1 MAWAH
6 ARPVEVAVLL
16 CALVLAISLLVLA
29 RWLSDAPA
37 ARSWLLLVLR
47 ASVVAGLVLILLGPS
62 RLDLVRKPG
71 RDPSVFYLIDASRS
85 MALGAQES
93 RLEQVRRTIE
103 ETNGLLRGGPTV
115 KVESYRFGERLA
127 ALSGVTVPDA
137 IDNETHLASAV
148 EQLPARFT
156 DGLPIGV
163 VVFSDGRTT
172 GQEALDATA
181 RGYASLG
188 VPVHVVPVGD
198 PRTAGDVAVANV
210 IAPRDP
216 PAGARVPVS
225 VVVRSQ
231 GYSGSRAEIQI
242 RYQDEA
248 AREPLASLPI
258 LLSDG
263 EQTHQ
268 LAIEAGRGGSR
279 ILVAAVTEQDH
290 EAIRE
295 NNRVPF
301 QMRSQAKK
309 VRVIYMEGGPPNLF
323 RRLSEAL
330 AEDADI
336 ECLDIGTVFRA
347 GGRTGLARKNDPAR
361 GYPATRAELFEYDV
375 VICSDIAR
383 ENFSQDQLKWTVD
396 LVAERGG
403 GFAMVGGNKSYGA
416 GEYHKTV
423 WNGLIPVDMGQ
434 WGLER
439 GFENIIYWGTGRLFR
454 VVVPPEAQGHPIWHF
469 GDDAARNRA
478 ILGKMPVFY
487 GCNLVDRLKP
497 AAMVLGARD
506 RPLLSVGKAPIFSCE
521 SFGQGRT
528 FAMLTD
534 TTPDWGRAFESS
546 WGENGD
552 SRYFRRFW
560 RNVVSWLGEN
570 SAGRSRR
577 LRVETDKLVYAPG
590 EPVRLSARAFDTQK
604 DLTTRYRLEARL
616 GLPGAPA
623 ESASVRGM
631 VPRADRPEY
640 QVDLACP
647 SVDAGGAGAF
657 HAAVAQ
663 VIAFDGSREVAR
675 ADVEIQ
681 VREDPPEF
689 RDPRPDP
696 ERLAALAEASGGQV
710 IHDARSLAA
719 VLRNAKRNPE
729 VTIISRT
736 PLWDHSPVWGAASGV
751 CSAWSGFFGGGAVW
765 RDVAH
770 PAIGPNFWGVL
781 NVGRGRDTLA
791 RVVFTKAF
799 APERGHHIHE
809 TRYV

>member
-1 MAWAH
+1 LVWAQD
-6 ARPVEVAVLL
+6 RPIELAVLL
-16 CALVLAISLLVLA
+16 CAVVLALLGLA
-29 RWLSDAPA
+29 HWCASAAP
-37 ARSWLLLVLR
+37 ARSWLLLFLR
-47 ASVVAGLVLILLGPS
+47 ASVLAGLVLILLGPS
-62 RLDLVRKPG
+62 RVREIREPG
-71 RDPSVFYLIDASRS
+71 RDPSVVYLIDASRS
-85 MALGAQES
+85 MALGAPES
-93 RLEQVRRTIE
+93 RLEQVRHTIDE
-103 ETNGLLRGGPTV
+103 ANGLVRGAPTV
-115 KVESYRFGERLA
+115 KIECYRFGERLA
-127 ALSGVTVPDA
+127 ALAEATVPDA
-137 IDNETHLASAV
+137 VDNETHLASAV

-156 DGLPIGV
+156 GGLPIGV

-172 GQEALDATA
+172 GQESLGALA
-181 RGYASLG
+181 RGYAGLG

-225 VVVRSQ
+225 VVVRSH
-231 GYSGSRAEIQI
+231 GYSGRRAEIQI

-248 AREPLASLPI
+248 TREPLAALPV

-263 EQTHQ
+263 EQTHSLVIETGRTQ
-268 LAIEAGRGGSR
+268 SRVLLAE
-279 ILVAAVTEQDH
+279 VTELDH

-301 QMRSQAKK
+301 EMRSRTRK
-309 VRVIYMEGGPPNLF
+309 VRVIYMEGGPPNGF
-323 RRLSEAL
+323 RRLSQAL

-336 ECLDIGTVFRA
+336 ECLDIGVAFRR

-361 GYPATRAELFEYDV
+361 GYPETRAELFEYDV

-383 ENFSQDQLKWTVD
+383 ESFSQDQLNWTVE
-396 LVAERGG
+396 LVAQRGG

-416 GEYHKTV
+416 GEYHKTA

-439 GFENIIYWGTGRLFR
+439 GFENIIYWGSGRLFR
-454 VVVPPEAQGHPIWHF
+454 VVVPAEAQGHPIWHF
-469 GDDAARNRA
+469 TDDAARNRA
-478 ILGKMPVFY
+478 ILAKMPVFY

-497 AAMVLGARD
+497 AAMVLGLSD

-534 TTPDWGRAFESS
+534 TTPDWGRDFEST

-552 SRYFRRFW
+552 NRHFRRFW

-590 EPVRLSARAFDTQK
+590 EPVRLSARAFDDQK
-604 DLTTRYRLEARL
+604 ELTTRYRLEARL
-616 GLPGAPA
+616 GLAGAPA
-623 ESASVRGM
+623 ESTSVRGM
-631 VPRADRPEY
+631 APRTDRPEY
-640 QVDLACP
+640 DAELICP
-647 SVDAGGAGAF
+647 GLEVGRPGAF

-663 VIAFDGSREVAR
+663 VVAFDGSREVAR

-681 VREDPPEF
+681 VCDDPAEF

-696 ERLAALAEASGGQV
+696 DALATLAGASGGLV
-710 IHDARSLAA
+710 IHDAPALAA
-719 VLRNAKRNPE
+719 ILRGAKRNPDLLI
-729 VTIISRT
+729 VSRT
-736 PLWDHSPVWGAASGV
+736 PVWDHPLLWALLV
-751 CSAWSGFFGGGAVW
+751 
-765 RDVAH
+765 
-770 PAIGPNFWGVL
+770 GVL
-781 NVGRGRDTLA
+781 SAEWIVRRRRGLA
-791 RVVFTKAF
+791 
-799 APERGHHIHE
+799 
-809 TRYV
+809 

>member
-1 MAWAH
+1 M
-6 ARPVEVAVLL
+6 
-16 CALVLAISLLVLA
+16 
-29 RWLSDAPA
+29 
-37 ARSWLLLVLR
+37 
-47 ASVVAGLVLILLGPS
+47 
-62 RLDLVRKPG
+62 
-71 RDPSVFYLIDASRS
+71 
-85 MALGAQES
+85 
-93 RLEQVRRTIE
+93 
-103 ETNGLLRGGPTV
+103 LRGAPPV
-115 KVESYRFGERLA
+115 KIEFYRFGERLA
-127 ALSGVTVPDA
+127 GLSGGTVMKA
-137 IDNETHLASAV
+137 VDNETQLASAV
-148 EQLPARFT
+148 EELPARFA

-172 GQEALDATA
+172 GAEALGATA
-181 RGYASLG
+181 RGYRALG

-198 PRTAGDVAVANV
+198 PRTAGDVALANV
-210 IAPRDP
+210 IAPRDS

-231 GYSGSRAEIQI
+231 GYSGRRAEVQI
-242 RYQDEA
+242 RYQDQA
-248 AREPLASLPI
+248 TGEPLASLPI
-258 LLSDG
+258 VLSDG
-263 EQTHQ
+263 EQTHH
-268 LAIEAGRGGSR
+268 LAIEAGRLGSR
-279 ILVAAVTEQDH
+279 ILLAAVTELDG

-301 QMRSQAKK
+301 EMRAQTRK

-323 RRLSEAL
+323 RRLSQAL

-361 GYPATRAELFEYDV
+361 GYPETRAELFDYDV

-383 ENFSQDQLKWTVD
+383 ENFSQDQLNWTVE

-439 GFENIIYWGTGRLFR
+439 GFENIIYWGSGRLFR

-469 GDDAARNRA
+469 TDDSARNRA
-478 ILGKMPVFY
+478 ILAKMPVFY

-497 AAMVLGARD
+497 AAMVLGLSD
-506 RPLLSVGKAPIFSCE
+506 RALLSVGKAPIFSCE

-534 TTPDWGRAFESS
+534 TTPDWGRDFESS

-552 SRYFRRFW
+552 NRYFRRFW
-560 RNVVSWLGEN
+560 RNVVSWLGEH

-590 EPVRLSARAFDTQK
+590 ESVRLSARAFDDQK
-604 DLTTRYRLEARL
+604 ELTTRYRLEARL
-616 GLPGAPA
+616 GLSGAPA
-623 ESASVRGM
+623 ESVSFRGM

-640 QVDLACP
+640 EADLACP
-647 SVDAGGAGAF
+647 SVDAGRAGAF

-663 VIAFDGSREVAR
+663 VVAFDGSREVAR

-681 VREDPPEF
+681 VREDSPEL
-689 RDPRPDP
+689 RDVRPDP
-696 ERLAALAEASGGQV
+696 LALAALAEASGGQV
-710 IHDARSLAA
+710 INDARSLAA
-719 VLRNAKRNPE
+719 ILTGAKRNPE

-736 PLWDHSPVWGAASGV
+736 PRWDHPLVWTLLL
-751 CSAWSGFFGGGAVW
+751 
-765 RDVAH
+765 
-770 PAIGPNFWGVL
+770 GVL
-781 NVGRGRDTLA
+781 CLEWVLRRRRGLA
-791 RVVFTKAF
+791 
-799 APERGHHIHE
+799 
-809 TRYV
+809 

>member
-1 MAWAH
+1 MWAQD
-6 ARPVEVAVLL
+6 RPVELALLL
-16 CALVLAISLLVLA
+16 CAVVLALLVLA
-29 RWLSDAPA
+29 RSSASAPA
-37 ARSWLLLVLR
+37 ARSWILLFLR
-47 ASVVAGLVLILLGPS
+47 ASVLAGLVLILLGPS
-62 RLDLVRKPG
+62 RVREIREPG
-71 RDPSVFYLIDASRS
+71 RDPSVVYLIDASRS
-85 MALGAQES
+85 MALGAPES
-93 RLEQVRRTIE
+93 RLEHVRRTIE
-103 ETNGLLRGGPTV
+103 ETNGLLRGAPPV

-127 ALSGVTVPDA
+127 ALADATAPDA
-137 IDNETHLASAV
+137 VDNETHLASAV

-156 DGLPIGV
+156 GGLPIGV

-172 GQEALDATA
+172 GPESLGAMA
-181 RGYASLG
+181 RGYVGLG

-198 PRTAGDVAVANV
+198 PHTAGDVAVANV

-225 VVVRSQ
+225 VVVRSR
-231 GYSGSRAEIQI
+231 GYSGRRAEVKI
-242 RYQDEA
+242 RYEHEA
-248 AREPLASLPI
+248 ARDPLASLPV

-268 LAIEAGRGGSR
+268 LVIETGRTQSR
-279 ILVAAVTEQDH
+279 VLLAEVTELDH

-301 QMRSQAKK
+301 RMSPRTRK
-309 VRVIYMEGGPPNLF
+309 VRVIYMEGGPPNGF
-323 RRLSEAL
+323 RRLSQAL

-336 ECLDIGTVFRA
+336 ECLDIGVAFRR
-347 GGRTGLARKNDPAR
+347 GGRTGLARKNDPGR
-361 GYPATRAELFEYDV
+361 GYPDTRAELFEYDV

-383 ENFSQDQLKWTVD
+383 ESFSQDQLNWTVE

-439 GFENIIYWGTGRLFR
+439 GFENIIYWGSGRLFR
-454 VVVPPEAQGHPIWHF
+454 VVVPAEAQGHPIWQF
-469 GDDAARNRA
+469 TEDPARNRA
-478 ILGKMPVFY
+478 ILAKMPVFY

-497 AAMVLGARD
+497 AAMVLGLSD

-534 TTPDWGRAFESS
+534 TTPDWGRDFESS

-552 SRYFRRFW
+552 NRHFRRFW

-590 EPVRLSARAFDTQK
+590 EPVRLSARAFDDQK
-604 DLTTRYRLEARL
+604 ELTTRYRLEARL
-616 GLPGAPA
+616 GLSGVPA
-623 ESASVRGM
+623 EPASARGM
-631 VPRADRPEY
+631 APRTDRPEY
-640 QVDLACP
+640 QTELICP
-647 SVDAGGAGAF
+647 GMEAGRPGAF

-663 VIAFDGSREVAR
+663 VVAFDGSREVAR
-675 ADVEIQ
+675 SDVEIQ
-681 VREDPPEF
+681 VRDDPAEF
-689 RDPRPDP
+689 RDPRPDADG
-696 ERLAALAEASGGQV
+696 LAALAEASGGQV
-710 IHDARSLAA
+710 IRDARALAA
-719 VLRNAKRNPE
+719 ILSGAKRNPDLLI
-729 VTIISRT
+729 VSRT
-736 PLWDHSPVWGAASGV
+736 PVWDHPLLWALLVGLLGV
-751 CSAWSGFFGGGAVW
+751 EWIV
-765 RDVAH
+765 RRR
-770 PAIGPNFWGVL
+770 
-781 NVGRGRDTLA
+781 RGLA
-791 RVVFTKAF
+791 
-799 APERGHHIHE
+799 
-809 TRYV
+809 